1 MGQAIFLPMDQYD
14 LIIVGGGI
22 SGLTLACRAALGKRL
37 SILVLEKEERLGGCL
52 HTWRVEDDFWVELG
66 AHTAYNSYKNLLQVL
81 QERKGL
87 DGLTRRAKLG
97 YRFLNEDRLQS
108 PIARLGWFELMTS
121 LPFGLMRGQAG
132 ASLAEY
138 YGTLFGRRNYARL
151 LAPAFAAVLSQ
162 PADGFPAQWL
172 FRRKP
177 RMKEAPRKYTWPTG
191 LQGLAEALVEEAPF
205 EVRTGVAVTA
215 VRRKADGYEIDA
227 GGQSMQCRYL
237 AMATP
242 PDVVAHLLLDG
253 HPRLAARLS
262 AIPMAEIESMAVVVA
277 AERVKL
283 PKLAGLIG
291 VNDVFYSVVS
301 RDYLTHPRL
310 RGFCFHFRPRRLD
323 RDAKLARV
331 CEVLGI
337 ASDDIIAQREV
348 RNRLPALE
356 VSHVS
361 LVEEVND
368 LIKGRR
374 LFLTGNYFQ
383 GMSIGDCADRSTWE
397 AYRLLKTVKRLA
409 GSHAGISASHTTSG
423 VTAADACRHY

>member
-1 MGQAIFLPMDQYD
+1 MDQYD

-22 SGLTLACRAALGKRL
+22 SGLTLACRAVYGNRL
-37 SILVLEKEERLGGCL
+37 SILVLEKEERLGGSL
-52 HTWRVEDDFWVELG
+52 HTWRVGSDFWVELG

-81 QERKGL
+81 QERQGL
-87 DGLTRRAKLG
+87 DRLTRRAKLG

-121 LPFGLMRGQAG
+121 LPFGLMRGQEG
-132 ASLAEY
+132 ACLAEY
-138 YGTLFGRRNYARL
+138 YGALFGRRNYARL

-205 EVRTGVAVTA
+205 EVRTGVGVTA

-227 GGQSMQCRYL
+227 GGRSMHCRYL

-242 PDVVAHLLLDG
+242 PDVAAHLLLDG
-253 HPRLAARLS
+253 HPRLATRLS
-262 AIPMAEIESMAVVVA
+262 AIPMAEIESMAVAVA
-277 AERVKL
+277 AEKVKL
-283 PKLAGLIG
+283 PQLAGLIG

-301 RDYLTHPRL
+301 RDYLAHPRL
-310 RGFCFHFRPRRLD
+310 RGFTFHFRPHRLD
-323 RDAKLARV
+323 RDAKLTRI
-331 CEVLGI
+331 CQVLGI
-337 ASDDIIAQREV
+337 TADDLMAQREV
-348 RNRLPALE
+348 CNRLPALE

-361 LVEEVND
+361 LMEEVND

-383 GMSIGDCADRSTWE
+383 GMSIGDCADRSTRE
-397 AYRLLKTVKRLA
+397 AYRLLKTVKKHA
-409 GSHAGISASHTTSG
+409 GSHPAVPDTPTTGG
-423 VTAADACRHY
+423 VTVVDA